1 MRLYPQLPIRRTAT
15 LAADALLVVL
25 LALFVW
31 LGIQVHDAVDELA
44 VLGKGV
50 REAGLG
56 IQSGLE
62 SAGDAVSA
70 TPVLGERLSREL
82 HELGG
87 ATGGEVARAGRAG
100 EDRVHRLANL
110 LGLVTTLI
118 PSGFLLARRLPSRI
132 RQIRRLSAA
141 SRALAGPLEDER
153 RRVVAMRAAFSLP
166 YGFLLGYTR
175 DPLGDLAAGRYDAL
189 LRAAYEEAGLKAR

>member
-50 REAGLG
+50 RDAGLG

-82 HELGG
+82 HEIGD

-153 RRVVAMRAAFSLP
+153 RRVVAMRAALSLP

-189 LRAAYEEAGLKAR
+189 LRAAYEEVGLKAR